1 MAAAKPSPGHATQN
15 RDERTITKFRDV
27 VDYIRFHPLE
37 EQNNWEGL
45 TPVLEQFAEDADR
58 QRKAAFHSN
67 SEREGGSMDRAMQE
81 DMRDEAPPD
90 ELIVV
95 VELLRN
101 EGVLKKRKL
110 LRGILRAIKISL
122 RNPRN
127 RKYLREE
134 TIETLSNVLHV
145 QHVPTSCVIEVCNCI
160 LNMCHYQANIDVLLE
175 KEDTLRQLLTF
186 FTNANTYSEDTRLLK
201 SASIGSLQSLCY
213 YAQGRLFLRRMLH
226 RQTSEAGFQENQFFE
241 LIKEALYPIPF
252 SAEDQLFSKCERL
265 KYRKS
270 PRDTESHK
278 RQLGKETGE
287 VKQLLQRCLGCLLNI
302 SSDPELGE
310 HISSTDVSCHSCPS
324 PLLLPTFVITQLCRI
339 QGLIETIGKFLDVP
353 LPELVK
359 PSLNIIQNLARSG
372 PCRRQLQNDQLL
384 DRLCTLSMSGNAPYQ
399 ISATAALLNLLAP
412 YSEDSIVHDTVT
424 HNDSKQSLS
433 DVDEERVAMLR
444 QIRENVRGALSDN
457 FAAGMILRQ
466 LTIDGSIPLSSLD

>member
-145 QHVPTSCVIEVCNCI
+145 QHVPTS
-160 LNMCHYQANIDVLLE
+160 Y
-175 KEDTLRQLLTF
+175 
-186 FTNANTYSEDTRLLK
+186 
-201 SASIGSLQSLCY
+201 
-213 YAQGRLFLRRMLH
+213 
-226 RQTSEAGFQENQFFE
+226 
-241 LIKEALYPIPF
+241 
-252 SAEDQLFSKCERL
+252 
-265 KYRKS
+265 
-270 PRDTESHK
+270 
-278 RQLGKETGE
+278 
-287 VKQLLQRCLGCLLNI
+287 VKG
-302 SSDPELGE
+302 G
-310 HISSTDVSCHSCPS
+310 HDVSNNQQSV
-324 PLLLPTFVITQLCRI
+324 TFTLQMRHRGLQLH
-339 QGLIETIGKFLDVP
+339 P
-353 LPELVK
+353 
-359 PSLNIIQNLARSG
+359 
-372 PCRRQLQNDQLL
+372 
-384 DRLCTLSMSGNAPYQ
+384 
-399 ISATAALLNLLAP
+399 
-412 YSEDSIVHDTVT
+412 
-424 HNDSKQSLS
+424 
-433 DVDEERVAMLR
+433 
-444 QIRENVRGALSDN
+444 
-457 FAAGMILRQ
+457 
-466 LTIDGSIPLSSLD
+466 